1 MILSK
6 IVCMVTSGTAYQDVT
21 MTDTLSNYVEFS
33 HPDAQNFGAELVIR
47 DKDGHTVDP
56 SVVGLAGYT
65 ITAQPGSK
73 TISISF
79 PQGYA
84 LKDGYTYSLEYTIV
98 PSAKAYEDY
107 AANANA
113 GTTGM
118 ARTPPRARPTPVIR
132 LQASRAS
139 GATRRPRSTTRPA
152 WMANHRTQSKTLN
165 TRTRS
170 SRSILRSLPS

>member
-1 MILSK
+1 M
-6 IVCMVTSGTAYQDVT
+6 
-21 MTDTLSNYVEFS
+21 
-33 HPDAQNFGAELVIR
+33 
-47 DKDGHTVDP
+47 DP

-139 GATRRPRSTTRPA
+139 
-152 WMANHRTQSKTLN
+152 
-165 TRTRS
+165 
-170 SRSILRSLPS
+170 